1 MSVAVHLPVFVKIR
15 PTSGRALVAV
25 PPMIASVPLSTVR
38 SSEWDV
44 GIAQDASKAYPGG
57 EIGRV
62 MSESRAKD
70 LLGLRELI
78 ALPQLLRQRKE
89 KAGLRIGFHPKPQFL
104 DLWVIRRHGIK
115 TLPQKRTA
123 PEGAVRDQVQCSI
136 IIVRCRPTG
145 TSCCRRSS

>member
-1 MSVAVHLPVFVKIR
+1 ML
-15 PTSGRALVAV
+15 
-25 PPMIASVPLSTVR
+25 
-38 SSEWDV
+38 V
-44 GIAQDASKAYPGG
+44 GIAQDSSKAYPGG

-70 LLGLRELI
+70 LLGLREQI
-78 ALPQLLRQRKE
+78 ALPQLLGQRKE

-123 PEGAVRDQVQCSI
+123 PEGAVRNQVQCFNRQRDVPTNRNVLTPALVV
-136 IIVRCRPTG
+136 IVSVHVTVPGVVEPRKITLTG
-145 TSCCRRSS
+145 SDSH